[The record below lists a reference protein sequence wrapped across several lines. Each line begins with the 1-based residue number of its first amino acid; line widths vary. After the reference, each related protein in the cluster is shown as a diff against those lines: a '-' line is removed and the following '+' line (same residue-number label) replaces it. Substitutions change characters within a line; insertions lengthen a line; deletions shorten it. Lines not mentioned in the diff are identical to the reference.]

1 MNEFSQLANVNLFL
15 DNRLKAKFLYWCGWK
30 ITEIAEVLDEKER
43 TVQAWKTRDDWE
55 KLNLKIGWLKQLK
68 PDSLRSYLKI
78 KI

>member
-30 ITEIAEVLDEKER
+30 ITDIAEVLDEKREPFR
-43 TVQAWKTRDDWE
+43 HGKPETNGKTKPENRVAQAIEARLIT
-55 KLNLKIGWLKQLK
+55 LI
-68 PDSLRSYLKI
+68 LKI